1 MSNNDKNEWQGAYCK
16 NCGCECHCVDSE
28 RQIPGVTTLQEREL
42 YFLRRGECYECS
54 TGGEVCDKCEHE

>member
-16 NCGCECHCVDSE
+16 NCGCECHCVDSPRRLIMSTKE
-28 RQIPGVTTLQEREL
+28 Y
-42 YFLRRGECYECS
+42 YFSEKGRCYECS